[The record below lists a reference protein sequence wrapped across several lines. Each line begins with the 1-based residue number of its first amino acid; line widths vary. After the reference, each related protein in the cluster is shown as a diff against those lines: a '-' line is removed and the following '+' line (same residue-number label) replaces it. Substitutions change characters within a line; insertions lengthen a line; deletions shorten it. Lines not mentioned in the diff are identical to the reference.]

1 MQKSKLHRLLLR
13 WSLKNYPISLVD
25 GIWCYNSKIENFC
38 YIGVAMENH
47 KFRMLSF
54 KFIPKKFKRQN
65 FSKKSLNHIFL
76 ATFCPNMV
84 KNKSL
89 PETGLH

>member
-54 KFIPKKFKRQN
+54 KFIQRNSNDKTFQKK
-65 FSKKSLNHIFL
+65 
-76 ATFCPNMV
+76 A
-84 KNKSL
+84 
-89 PETGLH
+89 

>member
-65 FSKKSLNHIFL
+65 FSKKKLKSYIFGN
-76 ATFCPNMV
+76 F
-84 KNKSL
+84 L
-89 PETGLH
+89 PKYGEKQIFTRN